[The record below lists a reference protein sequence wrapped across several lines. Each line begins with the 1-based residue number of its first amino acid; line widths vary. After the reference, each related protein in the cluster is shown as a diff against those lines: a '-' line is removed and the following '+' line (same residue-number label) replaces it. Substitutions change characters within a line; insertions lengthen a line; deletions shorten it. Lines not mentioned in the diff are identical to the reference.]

1 MAYAFND
8 DKSKYNLD
16 DFRADLLNA
25 IYPVG
30 SIYMSVNSTNPGT
43 LFGGTW
49 VAWSVGRVPVG
60 INPNDADFNSSQKTG
75 GAKTI
80 TLTQNH
86 LPAHSHSYTILEDSF
101 TEGTAG
107 SGSGRGVVTGA
118 TTASRSGTTGS
129 TGGGQYFTN
138 LQPYIVC
145 YMWKRTA

>member
-8 DKSKYNLD
+8 DKSMYDLD
-16 DFRADLLNA
+16 EFRASLLDA

-86 LPAHSHSYTILEDSF
+86 LPPHTHGYTFLEENLSG
-101 TEGTAG
+101 GTAA
-107 SGSGRGVVTGA
+107 SGSGTGVVTGGS
-118 TTASRSGTTGS
+118 ASTRSGTTGS